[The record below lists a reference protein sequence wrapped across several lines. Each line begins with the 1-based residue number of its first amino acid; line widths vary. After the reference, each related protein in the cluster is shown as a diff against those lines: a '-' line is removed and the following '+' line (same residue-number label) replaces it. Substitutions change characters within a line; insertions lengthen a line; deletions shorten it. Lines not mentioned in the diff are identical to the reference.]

1 MLIAGYSAAAI
12 ALCWFVLPYLL
23 RKVQVARLRQYCRQ
37 TRSIALTYDDGP
49 GGRVTSRLHELL
61 DSFDAVATFFP
72 LGCKLDDPASAIGT
86 HEIGSH
92 SYSHLHAWTKSPI
105 SVYRDIDRGL
115 QSISR
120 LSSSRLFRPPHGK
133 TTLAT
138 LAQLWA
144 HRCVIAWWT
153 IDSSD
158 TWQKALP
165 ISAVIERIKLDG
177 GGVVLMHDH
186 DRSIDHEREDYVVD
200 LTRAIL
206 GLARDEGFKI
216 CRMSELV

>member
-1 MLIAGYSAAAI
+1 MTAIFFTAGI
-12 ALCWFVLPYLL
+12 LGCWFLAPYIL
-23 RKVQVARLRQYCRQ
+23 RRCQIYRLRRRCKER
-37 TRSIALTYDDGP
+37 RAIVLTYDDGP
-49 GGRVTSRLHELL
+49 GVRVTPRLNVLL
-61 DSFDAVATFFP
+61 EQFDATATFFP
-72 LGCKLDDPASAIGT
+72 LGWKSELVSPISNS

-92 SYSHLHAWTKSPI
+92 SYKHLHAWKCSPI

-115 QSISR
+115 RTIAQW
-120 LSSSRLFRPPHGK
+120 SSSRLFRPPYGK
-133 TTLAT
+133 VTLAT
-138 LAQLWA
+138 LAQLWIRGCA
-144 HRCVIAWWT
+144 VAWWT

-158 TWQKALP
+158 TWHKTLP